1 MVSSILIVSQTKKT
15 QGVFPQDSIKNI
27 AFTRSINIKCIP
39 QNSLLCVFQL
49 RINHWVVAGRGPRV
63 GSYLS
68 LRNELS
74 MEIYM
79 LMQLETLFVLLK
91 ILDPCL
97 LMSNGNTQTE
107 FGENSSF
114 IFLAKRKHSRLKP

>member
-1 MVSSILIVSQTKKT
+1 
-15 QGVFPQDSIKNI
+15 
-27 AFTRSINIKCIP
+27 
-39 QNSLLCVFQL
+39 
-49 RINHWVVAGRGPRV
+49 
-63 GSYLS
+63 
-68 LRNELS
+68 
-74 MEIYM
+74 M
-79 LMQLETLFVLLK
+79 LMQLETLLVLLK